1 MNLKRFQRR
10 LAFAAA
16 FGVAACATASA
27 PEVGP
32 PLPPAPEP
40 PPSTLALDFTLPAPS
55 EAALDA
61 PMQLWATHYH
71 TPLVTP
77 APPELSAAFPL
88 IGRRNQSI
96 SPMLRHR
103 DWCEAALQGSVSVID
118 ASGVATA
125 YVFVDSK
132 GPEQADCD
140 QWLGRLSDGVKRAT
154 RRARFMAV
162 DHPFGC
168 GVRSIPLMPFRTI
181 AVDPDV
187 IAIGSVLYVPE
198 LRGRTFTFSG
208 RDLTHDGYL
217 FAGDRGG
224 AIRGV
229 QIDVF
234 HGPYQGS
241 PFEDL
246 FASNASRTFAAH
258 VVAKDHPAAIAVV
271 DAQDGHCG
279 ERPA

>member
-1 MNLKRFQRR
+1 MNLQRLQRR

-16 FGVAACATASA
+16 FAMAACATASA
-27 PEVGP
+27 PGGVLP
-32 PLPPAPEP
+32 PPPPETPIATLALEFALPAPEP
-40 PPSTLALDFTLPAPS
+40 EALAD
-55 EAALDA
+55 
-61 PMQLWATHYH
+61 PMKLWATHYH

-88 IGRRNQSI
+88 INRKNQSI

-118 ASGVATA
+118 ASGQATA

-132 GPEQADCD
+132 GPEQANCD
-140 QWLGRLSDGVKRAT
+140 QWLGKLSDGVKRAT

-168 GVRSIPLMPFRTI
+168 GVRSIPLMPFRTL
-181 AVDPDV
+181 AVDPNV
-187 IAIGSVLYVPE
+187 IPIGSVVFVPE
-198 LRGRTFTFSG
+198 LRGRTFNFSG
-208 RDLTHDGYL
+208 RDLVHDGYL

-224 AIRGV
+224 AIKGV
-229 QIDVF
+229 HVDVF

-246 FASNASRTFAAH
+246 FASHAGRTFDAH
-258 VVAKDHPAAIAVV
+258 IVAKDQPAAQAVV
-271 DAQDGHCG
+271 GAQDGHCG
-279 ERPA
+279 ELPA

>member
-1 MNLKRFQRR
+1 MNPLRLPRR
-10 LAFAAA
+10 LAFAAVC
-16 FGVAACATASA
+16 GLAACATASA

-32 PLPPAPEP
+32 PLPPPPEP
-40 PPSTLALDFTLPAPS
+40 SLATLALDFALPAPP
-55 EAALDA
+55 EVALA
-61 PMQLWATHYH
+61 EPMRLWATHYH

-88 IGRRNQSI
+88 IDRRNRAI

-118 ASGVATA
+118 ATGQATA
-125 YVFVDSK
+125 YVFMDSK
-132 GPEQADCD
+132 GPEQANCD
-140 QWLGRLSDGVKRAT
+140 QWLGRLSDGIKSAT

-168 GVRSIPLMPFRTI
+168 GVRSMPLMPFRTI
-181 AVDPDV
+181 AVDPNT
-187 IAIGSVLYVPE
+187 IAIGAVVFVPE
-198 LRGRTFTFSG
+198 LRGRTFTFDG

-224 AIRGV
+224 AIRGA

-246 FASNASRTFAAH
+246 FASTASRRFDAH
-258 VVAKDHPAAIAVV
+258 LVDADHPVARAVAA
-271 DAQDGHCG
+271 AQDGHCG
-279 ERPA
+279 ALPD